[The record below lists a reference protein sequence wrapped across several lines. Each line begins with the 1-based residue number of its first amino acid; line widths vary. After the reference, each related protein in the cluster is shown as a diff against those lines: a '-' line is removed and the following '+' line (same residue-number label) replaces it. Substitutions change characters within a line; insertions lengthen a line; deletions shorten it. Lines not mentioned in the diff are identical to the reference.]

1 MLVDIRLD
9 DRVCLHVDGVST
21 AVGLDAQGK
30 IRVWIDVPEEPSEEP
45 EASILVA
52 ERGVAW
58 FAVLAFSPLYNFY
71 FFYLSRCSRP
81 ASKKHT
87 GSFDAPVVRKLG

>member
-9 DRVCLHVDGVST
+9 DRVCLHVDGVPT
-21 AVGLDAQGK
+21 AVGLDTQGK
-30 IRVWIDVPEEPSEEP
+30 IRVGIDVPEEPTKEP

-58 FAVLAFSPLYNFY
+58 FAVLIFFFFFFFSFICVLD
-71 FFYLSRCSRP
+71 
-81 ASKKHT
+81 H
-87 GSFDAPVVRKLG
+87 LGVSLHR